1 MTCARAGAAHLPGTA
16 QGRLSRWR
24 QGASC
29 AAARCAARAALGV
42 RAVRLPREF
51 GLGRAARILAAAAE
65 ASLAWGGV
73 RARGS

>member
-1 MTCARAGAAHLPGTA
+1 
-16 QGRLSRWR
+16 
-24 QGASC
+24 
-29 AAARCAARAALGV
+29 V